1 MALERHIINVR
12 KCPVDPCKGYLIQ
25 LQSYQHCWDFTV
37 EDDDELCGY
46 ISQYYHRAKLV
57 DPEAAEG
64 FQGHPLGRNLDY
76 GGHELD
82 GDGEGRQKETEKEKD
97 KGKGKGKGELKGEG
111 EGEESVKPTRARVA
125 MLYVMYAEE
134 QRCTAQLKP
143 FITGVVPFGPA
154 SPPVWGYPH
163 PSIVEHM
170 PIDAVTAPQPDCCSP
185 GKYKPGRRKRLTS
198 PNHHSPKGLAAAIAG
213 FLPAHMTCT
222 HAFAELFN
230 RVVENQRDNRA
241 AVAREHDELVHA
253 HADLCRMYKELS
265 GAHVE
270 LMEAHQRLMRQTSP
284 SSRPLTPPIRYQE
297 DEDRTVPSTAT
308 LEEENASADEGC
320 QYAWGRTLL
329 D

>member
-12 KCPVDPCKGYLIQ
+12 KCPVDPCKGYLIK

-37 EDDDELCGY
+37 DDDDELCGY

-64 FQGHPLGRNLDY
+64 FRGHPLGRDLDH
-76 GGHELD
+76 GGHET
-82 GDGEGRQKETEKEKD
+82 DGEGEGKQ
-97 KGKGKGKGELKGEG
+97 KGKGNKKVKGEG
-111 EGEESVKPTRARVA
+111 EGEGEGSVKLTRARVA

-134 QRCTAQLKP
+134 QRCAALLKP
-143 FITGVVPFGPA
+143 FITGAVPFGPA

-185 GKYKPGRRKRLTS
+185 GKYKPGRKKRLAA

-222 HAFAELFN
+222 HAFAQLFN

-241 AVAREHDELVHA
+241 AVAREHNELVHA

-284 SSRPLTPPIRYQE
+284 SCRPLTPPTRDQE
-297 DEDRTVPSTAT
+297 DEDRSVASTI
-308 LEEENASADEGC
+308 ASEDGDC
-320 QYAWGRTLL
+320 QYSWGRTLL